1 VRNFL
6 AEALSMLPLPGLLRS
21 FEGQQQLQQRI
32 SELEA
37 EVKSVVE
44 AMSCASSRRRW
55 VKISCAVTCATAYR
69 PSGYA
74 TQTSSL
80 RQQLVGARMQP
91 QRARGAEEAAGRRAD
106 STKALAFVPLTAV
119 TTSGAAEQPDSRD
132 RAITYGSSS
141 SSSSSEPATLAA
153 PAAGDAL
160 GSADSSRSEG
170 GAGSDS
176 RSTPAAVAREVLQ
189 VCASRYWEGAS
200 TCLPASYTLILPS
213 KAASS

>member
-1 VRNFL
+1 
-6 AEALSMLPLPGLLRS
+6 MLPLPGLLRNS
-21 FEGQQQLQQRI
+21 EGQQQLQQRI

-37 EVKSVVE
+37 EVKSAVV

-55 VKISCAVTCATAYR
+55 VEISCAVTCATAYR

-74 TQTSSL
+74 TQASSL

-91 QRARGAEEAAGRRAD
+91 QRARGAEKASGRRAD

-132 RAITYGSSS
+132 RAITNGSS

-160 GSADSSRSEG
+160 GSADTSRSEG

-189 VCASRYWEGAS
+189 VCAIRYWEGAS
-200 TCLPASYTLILPS
+200 TCLPASHTLILPS
-213 KAASS
+213 KVASS